1 MRLVLAG
8 WIKETPGL
16 TSMVFNVATSLLSF
30 IPRALQVIRV
40 LPTTDQVT
48 IEAAARPTTA
58 DCPTCGTTSRR
69 IHSVYRRVLSD
80 LPWQG
85 RPVTIRVT
93 ARRFRCRNPTCA
105 RQTFAERLAGVM
117 ALSSRRTG
125 RLLDLQ
131 RHLALALGGEA
142 GARLADRLAI
152 PTSPDTLVRSAL
164 ARARSEIARPTP
176 RVLGID
182 DWAWRRGRRYGT
194 VMVDLETNTV
204 VDLLP
209 DREALSV
216 ATWLREH
223 PGVEIVARDRAG
235 AYADGVRQGAPA
247 AVQVADRWHLL
258 RNLGDAVHGLAD
270 KNGAAAGRAAQKV
283 RAYLQASAAKTPSPS
298 AIPVPQA
305 PTRAERASMASRTR
319 RQARYEEAAR
329 LRAAGVSIKRIAAEL
344 GTERKTVRRWLRL
357 GHAPSWK
364 QPSSGSMLDPFAGV
378 LTRRWNEGC
387 RNAAQLWRDLIALGF
402 RGRPSTVRHWIGK
415 RRRAAAHDGLAAP
428 LPPIWPVPRG
438 YRLARLLMSD
448 PSTLKAEDDLFRTH
462 LLEKEPALGSA
473 IAWALRLNALLRRKV
488 TGDLDEILTAADG
501 TLLARFAAGL
511 RRDFAAISAALE
523 LPWTTSPVEG
533 QISRLKMLK
542 RTMYGRAN
550 FDLLRARVLHAA

>member
-1 MRLVLAG
+1 
-8 WIKETPGL
+8 
-16 TSMVFNVATSLLSF
+16 MVSNVAPSLLSF
-30 IPRALQVIRV
+30 IPRALQVTRV

-48 IEAAARPTTA
+48 IEASPRPTTA
-58 DCPTCGTTSRR
+58 DCPTCGTASRR

-85 RPVTIRVT
+85 RPVTIQVA
-93 ARRFRCRNPTCA
+93 ARRFRCRNQTCA

-125 RLLDLQ
+125 RLHDLQ
-131 RHLALALGGEA
+131 RYLALALGGQA
-142 GARLADRLAI
+142 GARLAGRLAI
-152 PTSPDTLVRSAL
+152 PTSPDTLLRLAL
-164 ARARSEIARPTP
+164 AHSSGETARPTP

-182 DWAWRRGRRYGT
+182 DWAWKRGRRYGT

-209 DREALSV
+209 DREAATV
-216 ATWLREH
+216 AAWLREH

-258 RNLGDAVHGLAD
+258 RNLGDAVQGLAD
-270 KNGAAAGRAAQKV
+270 KHSAAASRATQHV
-283 RAYLQASAAKTPSPS
+283 RTFLQASTATILLPS
-298 AIPVPQA
+298 ATPVAPT
-305 PTRAERASMASRTR
+305 PTRAERASMASHDR
-319 RQARYEEAAR
+319 RQSRYEEAAR
-329 LRAAGVSIKRIAAEL
+329 LRAAGASIKRIATEL
-344 GTERKTVRRWLRL
+344 GTERTTVRRWLRL

-364 QPSSGSMLDPFAGV
+364 QPSSGSMLDPFVGA

-387 RNAAQLWRDLIALGF
+387 RNAAQLWRELIALGF
-402 RGRPSTVRHWIGK
+402 RGRPSTVRHWVGK
-415 RRRAAAHDGLAAP
+415 RRRAADHDGLAAAL
-428 LPPIWPVPRG
+428 LPPAWPVPRG

-448 PSTLKAEDDLFRTH
+448 TATLKAEDDLFRTR
-462 LLEKEPALGSA
+462 LLEDEPALGTA
-473 IAWALRLNALLRRKV
+473 IAWAQRLNALLRRKV
-488 TGDLDEILTAADG
+488 TGDLGEILTAAED

-542 RTMYGRAN
+542 RTMYGRAD